1 MQYQQ
6 TREIEKLKRSLL
18 NDFIDRI
25 NQRNTLILLRLQIV
39 QSYLSL
45 TDILHQFPLT
55 RQSHFMWSK
64 TNPPTLSSSSSSSTI
79 ETGESTATSAVPTE
93 VVTKNGYQYQPKKLV
108 DENGID
114 LVNLWYIPSF
124 IEQLTLFKNLKLD
137 MNELQKR
144 LKYVL
149 RIVSSFNDLIHI
161 IVGYAQLNAIAANAE
176 QRCKDYFYYIKIQ
189 LIHSFSF

>member
-25 NQRNTLILLRLQIV
+25 HQRNTLILLRLQIL

-64 TNPPTLSSSSSSSTI
+64 TNPPTPSSASTI
-79 ETGESTATSAVPTE
+79 EKGESTATSSVSTE
-93 VVTKNGYQYQPKKLV
+93 VLTKNGYQYQPKKLV

-124 IEQLTLFKNLKLD
+124 IEQLTLFKNIKLD

-176 QRCKDYFYYIKIQ
+176 QRCKDYF
-189 LIHSFSF
+189 